1 MTLLLL
7 FGILAVVVLIALLV
21 TKNQRNTP
29 TENTRRSIEDAKTDI
44 KNHTNSN
51 NSSNTI
57 L

>member
-1 MTLLLL
+1 MILLLL
-7 FGILAVVVLIALLV
+7 FGILAIVVLIALLM

-29 TENTRRSIEDAKTDI
+29 TKNTRRSIEDAKTDI

-51 NSSNTI
+51 NSNTI